1 MAVWVGAW
9 GGMVHALFFG
19 RYPPPDD
26 RIRLVFAFFQY
37 PPNDRIK
44 VAFALLWRISVW
56 IVGFALLWPT
66 AGQAARKIND
76 AGRDYVD
83 ANQIMAGLLGPGKKL
98 YLMNYKTCRAH
109 LNNRPLPSTLPEM
122 LPSCSMIPHNLFQL
136 CSLKDFRFIINASR
150 RFLQRRL
157 T

>member
-1 MAVWVGAW
+1 MNEKKNDFC
-9 GGMVHALFFG
+9 LFFSLFLADTRPRMTG
-19 RYPPPDD
+19 LDWF
-26 RIRLVFAFFQY
+26 LHFFQY

-136 CSLKDFRFIINASR
+136 CSLQDFRFIITASR

-157 T
+157 TS